1 MVRVIARF
9 EAHYEVEEVQMG
21 TVYQWC
27 PEKSVVG
34 ECDCGEEL
42 TLSACRTTCVECGAD
57 YAAFVA
63 EVLDVRAVDKEV
75 EHPWR
80 LVRPYYRPTRGT

>member
-1 MVRVIARF
+1 MRVIARF
-9 EAHYEVEEVQMG
+9 EAHYEVEDVAVG
-21 TVYQWC
+21 TVYRWC
-27 PEKSVVG
+27 PESVVG

-42 TLSACRTTCVECGAD
+42 TLSASKTTCVECAAD
-57 YAAFVA
+57 HTAFVA